1 MSLHAILSMFRI
13 AMCAEVSSA
22 TAQVATPGSRYDVS
36 VWRNLKLLAGEGGVR
51 KMYAGFT
58 PTIIRAFP
66 ANAAQWLTWELALR
80 ANDAV
85 V

>member
-1 MSLHAILSMFRI
+1 MNRTAIALGGR
-13 AMCAEVSSA
+13 AAVG
-22 TAQVATPGSRYDVS
+22 AQVATPGSRYDVS
-36 VWRNLKLLAGEGGVR
+36 VWRNLTLLAAEGGLR

-80 ANDAV
+80 AHDAV